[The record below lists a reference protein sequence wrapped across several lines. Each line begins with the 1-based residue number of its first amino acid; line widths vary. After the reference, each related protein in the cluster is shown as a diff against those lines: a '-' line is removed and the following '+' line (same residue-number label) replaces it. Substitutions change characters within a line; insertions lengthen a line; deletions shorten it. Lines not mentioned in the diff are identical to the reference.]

1 MKTVILLA
9 GHATRM
15 RPLTTYLN
23 KGMIPLRG
31 KPLLEHVVCRLAA
44 QGFTDLLVAVT
55 MFPEQLTNYF
65 GDGSRFGVKIEYCF
79 RPEPS
84 QTAGEVYAMRE
95 LLAGEEDFVV
105 HYGDILTGLDV
116 AGMVRQ
122 HLETGAAATL
132 GLVTNVEIHTGVAEL
147 AEDGRV
153 VKFVEKPP
161 LDKPCHA
168 AVNVFSWRVWE
179 YLGPNKDFAHDVIP
193 AMMAA
198 GERVMGFLDRE
209 AYWMDVGRLSDL
221 EGAEKLLAGLNGE
234 NGKQKTENSRRG
246 DG

>member
-31 KPLLEHVVCRLAA
+31 KPLLQHVIERLRA
-44 QGFTDLLVAVT
+44 QGFTDLLIAVT
-55 MFPEQLTNYF
+55 MFPEQLENYF
-65 GDGSRFGVKIEYCF
+65 GDGSRFGVQMQYVQ

-84 QTAGEVYAMRE
+84 QTAGEVHALRE
-95 LLAGEEDFVV
+95 HLADDESFLV
-105 HYGDILTGLDV
+105 HYGDIITGLNLR
-116 AGMVRQ
+116 AMAEQ
-122 HLETGAAATL
+122 HAATGAAATL

-147 AEDGRV
+147 DGAGRV
-153 VKFVEKPP
+153 THFVEKPP

-168 AVNVFSWRVWE
+168 AVNMFGPRVWE
-179 YLGPNKDFAHDVIP
+179 YVGPGKDFGHDVIP
-193 AMMAA
+193 AMVAA
-198 GERVMGFLDRE
+198 GEDVRGYLDRE

-221 EGAEKLLAGLNGE
+221 DGAEKLLARLEHDEG
-234 NGKQKTENSRRG
+234 
-246 DG
+246 